1 MENNDRKNTNLDYVN
16 KMYNY
21 IKNNMP
27 IELFMSKLKCNYNEL
42 KGILALTITAFICGL
57 LLYLVLMLTGGIK

>member
-1 MENNDRKNTNLDYVN
+1 MNDK
-16 KMYNY
+16 
-21 IKNNMP
+21 
-27 IELFMSKLKCNYNEL
+27 L